1 MDRAM
6 GLLAWLFG
14 FKNKKA
20 KIPINLDG
28 PGSFSMNAV
37 GESHYQ
43 ENLLKIAGDYSEDG
57 VEIDVLAKL
66 RESCS
71 RYGLKLAL
79 YFSEGD
85 WNWPGA
91 SDGKGYREGTGI
103 NPEIKKAQLKELCT
117 RYGPIEF
124 FWMDHAAGDGGL
136 SHRETV
142 DWIHRFQPDCFVGFN
157 HGAPAGR
164 LSLREM
170 GKPGPVGDSSA
181 TRYNKEAEADYNGYL
196 VAEFTYPLLP
206 PHEGGAMWFYS
217 LPEHDSLC
225 LPATKIF
232 EDYLGAM
239 KYGNIFSLNIGP
251 DYSGRIRDVDVAT
264 LSTVGALIRQYK
276 LDGTYRLRSN

>member
-1 MDRAM
+1 
-6 GLLAWLFG
+6 
-14 FKNKKA
+14 
-20 KIPINLDG
+20 
-28 PGSFSMNAV
+28 
-37 GESHYQ
+37 
-43 ENLLKIAGDYSEDG
+43 
-57 VEIDVLAKL
+57 
-66 RESCS
+66 
-71 RYGLKLAL
+71 
-79 YFSEGD
+79 
-85 WNWPGA
+85 
-91 SDGKGYREGTGI
+91 
-103 NPEIKKAQLKELCT
+103 
-117 RYGPIEF
+117 
-124 FWMDHAAGDGGL
+124 MDHAAGDGGL